1 MPDHEVMVCV
11 RTCDRFSFVW
21 NGHVTDSHL
30 YGVVFFMFHMSWE
43 TQHRAAVAPPGMA
56 TTLTACNDIF
66 SIHVGSLLAMLQ
78 DKGNPPR
85 GRTPTVIATG

>member
-1 MPDHEVMVCV
+1 M
-11 RTCDRFSFVW
+11 
-21 NGHVTDSHL
+21 TDSHL
-30 YGVVFFMFHMSWE
+30 YGMVLLHVFMSWE

-66 SIHVGSLLAMLQ
+66 SIHVGILLAMLQ

-85 GRTPTVIATG
+85 GRTPTVITRG